1 MSEVDASRERRLL
14 RGWKEIGAYLGA
26 APRSAQRYAAELGLP
41 VHRAGQLRGSVS
53 AYTDELDTWVRRR
66 TEGALAAP
74 TRAIGPAPAADE
86 PTRTATAPTPRFAR
100 WVSARWA
107 VIGLAILTATVALS
121 AAGWYVVGSTLGW
134 RTPIGGGRA
143 VHDTRPASRPR
154 QFLIWVRL
162 ANGYES
168 VVGVAEGRSGEI
180 TLPSGT
186 VLVIEPS
193 MRDALLRLELY
204 GKDAPRRPDGS
215 RVLLG
220 YLETTRSQREAPVIV
235 RLQMPEGP
243 IELAWVDR
251 ASP

>member
-1 MSEVDASRERRLL
+1 MAEVEAPGERRLL

-53 AYTDELDTWVRRR
+53 AFTDELDVWVRRR
-66 TEGALAAP
+66 TEGALAVASR
-74 TRAIGPAPAADE
+74 TSDAAPAADE
-86 PTRTATAPTPRFAR
+86 PARAEAPPVRRVARVAPAR
-100 WVSARWA
+100 WPA
-107 VIGLAILTATVALS
+107 IGLAVLTATVALS
-121 AAGWYVVGSTLGW
+121 AAGWYVIGGTRGW
-134 RTPIGGGRA
+134 GAPLAGGRA
-143 VHDTRPASRPR
+143 VRDGRPPSRPR

-193 MRDALLRLELY
+193 MRNQLLRLELY

-215 RVLLG
+215 RALLG
-220 YLETTRSQREAPVIV
+220 YFETTRSQREAPVTV